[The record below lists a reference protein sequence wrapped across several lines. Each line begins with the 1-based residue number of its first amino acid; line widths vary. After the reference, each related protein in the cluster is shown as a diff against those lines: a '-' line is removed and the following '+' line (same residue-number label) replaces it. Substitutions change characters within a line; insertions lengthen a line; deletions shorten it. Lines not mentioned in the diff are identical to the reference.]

1 MYNNEISNFGAQCIA
16 NGLEKNKTLTIL
28 YIGGNPISNQGVQ
41 SIANTLIMNK
51 VNRKFFSHSSN
62 VDIYM
67 YDIQTLTTLSIECI
81 QIDSQRIQCIAD
93 ALTKNQTLTLLYMG
107 RNQIGNQGAQ
117 YLANALKNN
126 TVENKFLFTDL

>member
-1 MYNNEISNFGAQCIA
+1 M
-16 NGLEKNKTLTIL
+16 
-28 YIGGNPISNQGVQ
+28 
-41 SIANTLIMNK
+41 SIFI
-51 VNRKFFSHSSN
+51 
-62 VDIYM
+62 

-81 QIDSQRIQCIAD
+81 QIDNQGIQCIAD
-93 ALTKNQTLTLLYMG
+93 ALTKNKTLTLLYMG